1 MSEMKLER
9 VSALIDGELEKTDA
23 LRLLGE
29 VADDPELR
37 RAWDQ
42 YHLISDAV
50 HGRASADVRAATL
63 FERVR
68 QDIQAEPTLYRLSK
82 FRTTSLRPLAG
93 LALAA
98 SVAVVAVLG
107 VRSYMPDP
115 GLGAVTVAQRETP
128 PTVSLASGPA
138 QSVAFDARLSR
149 YMVNHSERTGHNMHG
164 VLPYARIVA
173 HDAGR

>member
-1 MSEMKLER
+1 MSEIKLER
-9 VSALIDGELEKTDA
+9 VSALVDGELDRADA
-23 LRLLGE
+23 VRLLGE

-37 RAWDQ
+37 RGWER

-50 HGRASADVRAATL
+50 RGRAASHIPATEL

-68 QDIQAEPTLYRLSK
+68 RDIQAEPTIYRLSA
-82 FRTTSLRPLAG
+82 FRSGAARPLAG

-107 VRSYMPDP
+107 VRSYMPDT
-115 GLGAVTVAQRETP
+115 GLSAGAVAQREPAP
-128 PTVSLASGPA
+128 PVSLASARDQGG
-138 QSVAFDARLSR
+138 AFDARLSR
-149 YMVNHSERTGHNMHG
+149 YLVNHSERAGHNMHG

>member
-1 MSEMKLER
+1 MSETKLER
-9 VSALIDGELEKTDA
+9 VSALIDGELEKADA

-37 RAWDQ
+37 RAWEQ
-42 YHLISDAV
+42 YYLISDAV
-50 HGRASADVRAATL
+50 HGRAAADIPAAAL

-68 QDIQAEPTLYRLSK
+68 LGIQAEPTLYRLSV
-82 FRTTSLRPLAG
+82 FRATALRPLAG

-107 VRSYMPDP
+107 VRSYMPDT

-128 PTVSLASGPA
+128 PALSLASGRN
-138 QSVAFDARLSR
+138 QGGVFDPRLSR
-149 YMVNHSERTGHNMHG
+149 YMVNHSERAGHNMHG

-173 HDAGR
+173 QDAGR